1 VSRVTPV
8 SPERLVA
15 DLAER
20 IASVPGTPWLRVGI
34 DGAPSAGPREL
45 ADALVA
51 PLRVRGRP
59 AIRVDAQDFLRPAST
74 RLELGRR
81 NPDAYYE
88 RWYDRPA
95 LSREVLRP
103 LGPGGTGRIL
113 PTYWNPV
120 TDRSTRAGYVEVPP
134 GGVLLLSGPLL
145 LGRALTGA
153 APTSYAAATGL
164 ELDLTVHCGQSAAAL
179 ERRTPEEDRWTLPA
193 FARYAEEVGP
203 EYLADVAVRVDDP
216 RHPAL
221 VVPGP
226 VAGDT

>member
-8 SPERLVA
+8 TPERLVEE
-15 DLAER
+15 LAER
-20 IASVPGTPWLRVGI
+20 IAGLPGTPWLRVGI

-45 ADALVA
+45 ADALVG
-51 PLRVRGRP
+51 PLRVRGR
-59 AIRVDAQDFLRPAST
+59 AAVRVDAGDFLRPASI

-81 NPDAYYE
+81 NPEAYYE
-88 RWYDRPA
+88 RWYDLAA

-103 LGPGGTGRIL
+103 LGPGGGGRVL
-113 PTYWNPV
+113 PTYWDPV

-145 LGRALTGA
+145 LG
-153 APTSYAAATGL
+153 TGL

-226 VAGDT
+226 LAGDT